1 MSASDDI
8 RILQKQVY
16 DLKTSSAALAGSSTQ
31 VFSVASP
38 TNVAHAVPLG
48 FFAPITN
55 SLGADVLLNNVT
67 LYFDGPSVAQGAVGT
82 WYVSG
87 TVCMSDSTAGTLSYT
102 LKLWDGT
109 TLIDSKFCVF
119 SSTLTAPE
127 VTLSGFLPNPAGNL
141 KISVKNLSTTTGKII
156 YNGSGLGKDSTITA
170 FRIG

>member
-16 DLKTSSAALAGSSTQ
+16 DLQTSSAALAGSSTQ

-55 SLGADVLLNNVT
+55 SLGADVALSNTAVFFT
-67 LYFDGPSVAQGAVGT
+67 GPTVAQGTVGT
-82 WYVSG
+82 WFVSG
-87 TVCMSDSTAGTLSYT
+87 SVTLRDT
-102 LKLWDGT
+102 GGNVLFVVKLWDGT
-109 TLIDSKFCVF
+109 TVVDSKLFNLGTGAYGVVSVSGIFVSPVGNIRISVQDATLTSGVIDS
-119 SSTLTAPE
+119 
-127 VTLSGFLPNPAGNL
+127 NN
-141 KISVKNLSTTTGKII
+141 
-156 YNGSGLGKDSTITA
+156 SGLSKDSTITA